1 MSNKTIITISK
12 FDRYER
18 TADSEAMVQVD
29 GKPAGSIVGACV
41 DVGGSIL
48 TKRYVIES
56 YDVDVDVAGVTH
68 VASFKTRG
76 EATAFVRSLAKR
88 A

>member
-1 MSNKTIITISK
+1 MNNKTIITIGK
-12 FDRYER
+12 FERHER
-18 TADSEAMVQVD
+18 TANSEAMVQVD
-29 GKPAGSIVGACV
+29 GKPAGWITGVCI

-48 TKRYVIES
+48 TPRFVIAE
-56 YDVDVDVAGVTH
+56 YDVYVDVAGITH
-68 VASFKTRG
+68 DASFKTRG